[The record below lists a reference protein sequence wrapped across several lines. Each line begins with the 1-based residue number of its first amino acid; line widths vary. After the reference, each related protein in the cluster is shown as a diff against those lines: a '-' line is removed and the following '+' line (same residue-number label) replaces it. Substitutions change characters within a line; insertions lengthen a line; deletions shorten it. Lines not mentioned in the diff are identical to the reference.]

1 MARAEPAAWQ
11 RDRACRLYDW
21 EGAGGV
27 ACAGESDMAAG
38 DGCHGPDSGQ
48 SAAYGGLA
56 SKLGDGFPE
65 RRKYHNDITTGF
77 RKGTG

>member
-27 ACAGESDMAAG
+27 ACAGERDMAAG
-38 DGCHGPDSGQ
+38 DGCHGPAPGRVRPMVAWLLNSVTDS
-48 SAAYGGLA
+48 
-56 SKLGDGFPE
+56 
-65 RRKYHNDITTGF
+65 RKDESIIMI
-77 RKGTG
+77 

>member
-11 RDRACRLYDW
+11 RDRACRLYAG

-38 DGCHGPDSGQ
+38 DG
-48 SAAYGGLA
+48 SAPGRVRPMVAWFLN
-56 SKLGDGFPE
+56 SVTD
-65 RRKYHNDITTGF
+65 
-77 RKGTG
+77 